1 MAVSWY
7 ICSLTKEEAEDLRSS
22 FPKNKG
28 SRGRQCGSWP
38 SGGWWA
44 SCLYVRLECEQ
55 SRQAGGEFKSSC
67 SLANVPVQGTNTVP
81 SRLFKS
87 HSCISHQPP
96 HFSGSILSHYEEKS
110 LTFSFRQLARPH
122 NPASSTPHCVCPCV
136 SSPTRFVSDV
146 CHPAQICSL
155 WETIEMVNKADKLKK
170 KKKNC
175 QREMIPAIHFQP
187 WKFSTSCVCRVGNRG
202 NMFQWQHWL
211 LGIEKVYVHSSS
223 ISRERNLFQFILALQ
238 KKGSVIG
245 LPEKNKMI
253 RRRKIKEE
261 RAGKKRK
268 AEQSFPPQGILLK
281 AICSPGD
288 GVQRK
293 FWGLENRSVQK
304 LTCTYTCTHT
314 HKHPLLPSVLS
325 PSNLSVR
332 LQSCLLQ

>member
-170 KKKNC
+170 KK
-175 QREMIPAIHFQP
+175 
-187 WKFSTSCVCRVGNRG
+187 
-202 NMFQWQHWL
+202 
-211 LGIEKVYVHSSS
+211 
-223 ISRERNLFQFILALQ
+223 
-238 KKGSVIG
+238 
-245 LPEKNKMI
+245 LPTWNDPCY
-253 RRRKIKEE
+253 
-261 RAGKKRK
+261 
-268 AEQSFPPQGILLK
+268 SFPALKIQHFLCVQGRK
-281 AICSPGD
+281 
-288 GVQRK
+288 QR
-293 FWGLENRSVQK
+293 
-304 LTCTYTCTHT
+304 
-314 HKHPLLPSVLS
+314 
-325 PSNLSVR
+325 
-332 LQSCLLQ
+332 

>member
-1 MAVSWY
+1 
-7 ICSLTKEEAEDLRSS
+7 
-22 FPKNKG
+22 
-28 SRGRQCGSWP
+28 
-38 SGGWWA
+38 
-44 SCLYVRLECEQ
+44 
-55 SRQAGGEFKSSC
+55 
-67 SLANVPVQGTNTVP
+67 
-81 SRLFKS
+81 
-87 HSCISHQPP
+87 
-96 HFSGSILSHYEEKS
+96 
-110 LTFSFRQLARPH
+110 
-122 NPASSTPHCVCPCV
+122 
-136 SSPTRFVSDV
+136 
-146 CHPAQICSL
+146 
-155 WETIEMVNKADKLKK
+155 
-170 KKKNC
+170 
-175 QREMIPAIHFQP
+175 MIPAIHFQP

-238 KKGSVIG
+238 KKGRVIG
-245 LPEKNKMI
+245 LPEKNKML

-293 FWGLENRSVQK
+293 FWGLENRSLQK
-304 LTCTYTCTHT
+304 LTCTYTHTHT

-325 PSNLSVR
+325 PSNLSVP